1 MEQIGWRLRGAGA
14 SRVVLGVPGRSG
26 MASQGLGGSR
36 GVQKDPGR
44 SERFQEDQVGYRKV
58 WEAQGVV
65 EDLVNSS
72 SFCGLKEV

>member
-1 MEQIGWRLRGAGA
+1 M
-14 SRVVLGVPGRSG
+14 VLGVPGRSG

-72 SFCGLKEV
+72 IWKGIAGLQGFGQL